1 MGLIDNYNVTKLFLD
16 RYCEAFG
23 IPNGIPNRLS
33 NPGSKS
39 GNKSGSKGEVKSRV
53 KLPGFY
59 S

>member
-33 NPGSKS
+33 NPGNKSRSKS
-39 GNKSGSKGEVKSRV
+39 QVK
-53 KLPGFY
+53 
-59 S
+59 